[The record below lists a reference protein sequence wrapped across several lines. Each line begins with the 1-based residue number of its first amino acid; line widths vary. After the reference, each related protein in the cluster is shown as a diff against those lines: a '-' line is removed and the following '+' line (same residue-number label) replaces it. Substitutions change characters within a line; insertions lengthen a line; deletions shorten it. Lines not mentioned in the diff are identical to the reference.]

1 MKLTFPNVPL
11 EVLDEIAWELEQYGC
26 NVAFEEGRRRGHMS
40 CPAGAVQFDH
50 ANGNLTVVILLD
62 KGHFPKGM
70 LVGGMRQL
78 VEEAVERFQQK
89 AAIA

>member
-1 MKLTFPNVPL
+1 MQITFSDVPL
-11 EVLDEIAWELEQYGC
+11 EALDEIAWELEQYGC
-26 NVAFEEGRRRGHMS
+26 NVAFEEGGRRGHVS

-50 ANGNLTVVILLD
+50 AEGNLTVVILLD

-78 VEEAVERFQQK
+78 VEEGVERFQK
-89 AAIA
+89 RAAIA